1 MLINQQTNSYLNRK
15 FVIITIFVVI
25 GLVFIVRLFSLQVL
39 DTSYKL
45 SASRNILRH
54 ITDYPARGLIYDR
67 NGELLVHNE
76 PFYDLMVI
84 PGQVGEIDTV
94 SFCNLTGIT
103 IESFERRMQNAK
115 QFSYHRGSIFIG
127 QIEKDSYAYI
137 QEHLHKF
144 PGFYVQSRTLRNY
157 VYPVAAHIFGYVGE
171 ASQRIIDN
179 NPYYQPGDYV
189 GISGIE
195 KYYEEFLRGEKG
207 VKIKV
212 VDALGRE
219 IGPYQDER
227 YDTIAIAGEDLY
239 TTLDIDLQ
247 IYGEK
252 LMQNKI
258 GSIVAIEP
266 SSGEILSM
274 VSTPN
279 YDPNLLVGR
288 VRTQNFLSLYSDTL
302 KPIFNRALMAEYPP
316 GSVFKVISTLIG
328 LQEGVVQP
336 NTRLYCPGYYQSRGI
351 TVRCREHKNPVD
363 LTGSIKYSCN
373 TYAANL
379 FRNVIDQDK
388 YKNIQESF
396 TTWRDHVTSF
406 GLGNVFN
413 NDLPYELSG
422 IVANSDYYDNIYGS
436 NGWSSLT
443 ILSLGIGQGELGTTP
458 MQLAN
463 VAATIG
469 NRGFYKTP
477 HIVRAIDDP
486 ENKNSKFNNKK
497 YSTIDEEHFDFIA
510 ESMFQVVDE
519 GTGRF
524 SRIEDI
530 EMAGKT
536 GTVQNPHGENHSVF
550 IAFAPKDDPEIAISV
565 VIENSGYGATWAAPV
580 ASLMIEKYLTRQV
593 ERKWF
598 EQRILD
604 ANFINPEKHPD
615 KQ

>member
-1 MLINQQTNSYLNRK
+1 MQANDQSNAYLNRK
-15 FVIITIFVVI
+15 FVMIAIFVAIGVI
-25 GLVFIVRLFSLQVL
+25 FIVKLFSLQVL
-39 DTSYKL
+39 DPSYKL
-45 SASRNILRH
+45 SASQNILRH

-84 PGQVGEIDTV
+84 PGQVGEIDTTA
-94 SFCNLTGIT
+94 FCNLLEIT
-103 IESFERRMQNAK
+103 RESFERRMSEAK
-115 QFSYHRGSIFIG
+115 QHSYYQGSIFLS
-127 QIEKDSYAYI
+127 QIAKDSYAYI
-137 QEHLHKF
+137 QEQLYKF
-144 PGFYVQSRTLRNY
+144 PGFYVQPRTLRNY
-157 VYPVAAHIFGYVGE
+157 VYSTAAHTFGYVGE
-171 ASQRIIDN
+171 ASQRVIDN
-179 NPYYQPGDYV
+179 NPYYRPGDYV

-195 KYYEEFLRGEKG
+195 KYYEEQLRGEKG

-219 IGPYQDER
+219 TGPYQEGR
-227 YDTIAIAGEDLY
+227 FDTIANAGKDLY

-247 IYGEK
+247 LYGEK

-274 VSTPN
+274 VSSPS

-288 VRTQNFLSLYSDTL
+288 VRGLNFRQLHTDTL
-302 KPIFNRALMAEYPP
+302 NPIFNRALMAEYPP

-328 LQEGVVQP
+328 LHEEVVYP
-336 NTRLYCPGYYQSRGI
+336 GTTLSCPGYYHSRGI
-351 TVRCREHKNPVD
+351 TVRCREHPNPVNVKE
-363 LTGSIKYSCN
+363 SIKYSCN
-373 TYAANL
+373 TYAVNL
-379 FRNVIDQDK
+379 FRDVIDQHRFE
-388 YKNIQESF
+388 NIQESY
-396 TTWRDHVTSF
+396 TNWRNHVQSF
-406 GLGNVFN
+406 GVGRAFN
-413 NDLPYELSG
+413 NDLPYEQRGLIASP
-422 IVANSDYYDNIYGS
+422 NYYDGIYGS

-443 ILSLGIGQGELGTTP
+443 IMSLGIGQGEMGITP

-463 VAATIG
+463 IASTIG
-469 NRGFYKTP
+469 NRGYYKTP

-486 ENKNSKFNNKK
+486 ENENNNFEEKHNT
-497 YSTIDEEHFDFIA
+497 TIDEEHYDLIIEA
-510 ESMFQVVDE
+510 MFEVVDE

-524 SRIEDI
+524 SRIEGI

-580 ASLMIEKYLTRQV
+580 ASLMIEKYLNRQV
-593 ERKWF
+593 DRRWF

-615 KQ
+615 AE